1 MKTAAQLRV
10 ELEQARAALTAATPA
25 FGGDPAMARLGPVA
39 LRQHHKRTD
48 RELERYSAALQRV
61 ERLEWA
67 LSAATAREVETARVR
82 LRAPDVQGARFI
94 RTRHGWHKVVR
105 VNGATVTVEA
115 SHCLTERI
123 PLGKVLEVRR

>member
-1 MKTAAQLRV
+1 MKTAAELRAD
-10 ELEQARAALTAATPA
+10 LEQARSALAAATPE
-25 FGGDPAMARLGPVA
+25 FGGDPATARLGPVA

-48 RELERYSAALQRV
+48 RELERYSDALARV
-61 ERLEWA
+61 SRLEGRFNV
-67 LSAATAREVETARVR
+67 ATAREAEAARVR
-82 LRAPDVQGARFI
+82 LRVADVKGARLV

-123 PLGKVLEVRR
+123 PLGKVLEVRQ